1 MARVKKQVIENAE
14 KQQIVRTAQTLE
26 MMSHTLGLLSK
37 MSQDLVEKDKYNPE
51 NTEALLETIQ
61 GIGITANGLRKLI
74 AEQTMLVQMYVLLDK
89 VDTPNDFKN

>member
-1 MARVKKQVIENAE
+1 MAKVKKQVIENAE
-14 KQQIVRTAQTLE
+14 KQRVVRTAQTLE

-37 MSQDLVEKDKYNPE
+37 MSQDLVEQDKYEPE

-74 AEQTMLVQMYVLLDK
+74 AEQTLLIQTHVLLDNL
-89 VDTPNDFKN
+89 VTPNDINK